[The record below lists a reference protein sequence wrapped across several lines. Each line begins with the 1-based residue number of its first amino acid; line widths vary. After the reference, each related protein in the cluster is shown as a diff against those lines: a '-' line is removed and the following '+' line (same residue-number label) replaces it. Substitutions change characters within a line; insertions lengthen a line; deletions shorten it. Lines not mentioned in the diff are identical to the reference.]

1 MEPLEQSGRGPFT
14 CRPVEGE
21 GGDPLLDDAGPPNP
35 STSACRVGRAG
46 LGRVWTSRGP
56 VGRVEEEQQG
66 DRWRDLARL
75 RPAAGKGGAVAGV

>member
-56 VGRVEEEQQG
+56 
-66 DRWRDLARL
+66 
-75 RPAAGKGGAVAGV
+75 GGGWKRSSRATGGGTLPD